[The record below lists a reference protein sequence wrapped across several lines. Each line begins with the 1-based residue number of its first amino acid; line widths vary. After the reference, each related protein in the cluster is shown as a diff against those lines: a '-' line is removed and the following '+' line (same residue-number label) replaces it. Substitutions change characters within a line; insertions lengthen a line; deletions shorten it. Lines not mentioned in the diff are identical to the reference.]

1 MPEYVIRA
9 LTADEV
15 QTAVDWAGREGWNPG
30 LHDAVCFRSSDP
42 EGFKGGFLDGKMIA
56 SASAVNYDDT
66 YSFLGFYIVLPE
78 YRGSGYGLQV
88 AEAVKAHCEHRNM
101 GMDGVVE
108 QQDNYRKFGF
118 ELAYDNY
125 RFSSTAGEILNALG
139 RSGHGQVSLIDT
151 LTDEL
156 KSYDRGLFPAPRDT
170 FLQAWLDA
178 PNHTSRVFEEGDR
191 IRGYATLRRCLAGYK
206 IGPLFAD
213 TPEIAQ
219 ALLVSLLMTLPADQM
234 GAEVFIDMPNPNT
247 QAMAMAQQLGLTK
260 VFETGRMYS
269 SHAPEIDLHRI
280 YGITTFE
287 LG

>member
-15 QTAVDWAGREGWNPG
+15 QTAVDWAGQEGWNPG

-42 EGFKGGFLDGKMIA
+42 EGFKGGFLDGQMIA
-56 SASAVNYDDT
+56 SASAVNYDDN
-66 YSFLGFYIVLPE
+66 YSFLGFYIVRPE

-118 ELAYDNY
+118 TLAYDNY
-125 RFSSTAGEILNALG
+125 RFSGIAGEILNSLG
-139 RSGHGQVSLIDT
+139 RSSHDQIAPLET
-151 LTDEL
+151 LTDAL
-156 KSYDRGLFPAPRDT
+156 RTYDRGLFPAPREI
-170 FLQAWLDA
+170 FLKAWLDA
-178 PNHTSRVFEEGDR
+178 PNHVSRVFEDNGQ
-191 IRGYATLRRCLAGYK
+191 IRGYGTLRRCLSGYK
-206 IGPLFAD
+206 VGPLFAD
-213 TPEIAQ
+213 TTAIAQ
-219 ALLVSLLMTLPADQM
+219 ALLVSLLSTLPADQM
-234 GAEVFIDMPNPNT
+234 GSEVFIDMPNPNA
-247 QAMAMAQQLGLTK
+247 QAMALAQQLGLTK

-269 SHAPEIDLHRI
+269 SHAPEIDLNRI